1 MIPENAPQWLKDA
14 KTEYANVEIIDSYPY
29 VIWHDG
35 VWRGGVWLGGGWR
48 GGEWRGGE
56 WRGGVWRGGV
66 WLGGAYAP
74 KSKWFITVN
83 DTGDIT
89 IGCKTMSIPE
99 WDAWFAGNEEF
110 ETKRG
115 TKEFQMI
122 QAHYEAVKAYYNF
135 MTKGRSGQ

>member
-14 KTEYANVEIIDSYPY
+14 KTENANVEIIDSYPY

-35 VWRGGVWLGGGWR
+35 VWRGGVCR
-48 GGEWRGGE
+48 
-56 WRGGVWRGGV
+56 
-66 WLGGAYAP
+66 GGAYAP
-74 KSKWFITVN
+74 KSKWYITVN